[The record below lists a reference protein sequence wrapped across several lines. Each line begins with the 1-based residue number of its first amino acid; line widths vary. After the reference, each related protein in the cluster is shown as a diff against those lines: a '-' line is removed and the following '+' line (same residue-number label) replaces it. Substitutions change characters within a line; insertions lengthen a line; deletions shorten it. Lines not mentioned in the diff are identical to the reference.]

1 MELLPI
7 HPGAFRTFSN
17 ISNEVFLLQKVFV
30 VSSVKQTVLAQ
41 FFTRKGYPQTPKTFT
56 HTPKHSPD
64 LPFILKLITFI
75 ITLKKYTYKSE
86 NTLTTPFNTKK
97 IITFIITLKS
107 IPAKLTRFRNIHI
120 SPFHTKNNSKRNNM
134 YKITITH

>member
-7 HPGAFRTFSN
+7 HPEAFRTFSN

-56 HTPKHSPD
+56 HTPKHSPN
-64 LPFILKLITFI
+64 LSFILKNNYIYNYV
-75 ITLKKYTYKSE
+75 KKVY
-86 NTLTTPFNTKK
+86 LQ
-97 IITFIITLKS
+97 I
-107 IPAKLTRFRNIHI
+107 
-120 SPFHTKNNSKRNNM
+120 
-134 YKITITH
+134 

>member
-7 HPGAFRTFSN
+7 HPEAFRTFSN

-41 FFTRKGYPQTPKTFT
+41 FFTRKGYLQTPKTFT
-56 HTPKHSPD
+56 HTPKHSPN
-64 LPFILKLITFI
+64 LSFILKNNYIYNHV
-75 ITLKKYTYKSE
+75 KKVYLQIW
-86 NTLTTPFNTKK
+86 NTLTTPFNTEK

-107 IPAKLTRFRNIHI
+107 IPAKLTRFPNIHI
-120 SPFHTKNNSKRNNM
+120 TPFHTENNSERNNM
-134 YKITITH
+134 YKKTITQ